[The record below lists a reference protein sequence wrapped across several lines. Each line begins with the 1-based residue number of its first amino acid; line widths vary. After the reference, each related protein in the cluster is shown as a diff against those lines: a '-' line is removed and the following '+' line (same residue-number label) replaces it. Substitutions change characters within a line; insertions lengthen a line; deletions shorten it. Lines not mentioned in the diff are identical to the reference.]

1 MTMPARAERFCVES
15 NKLVYSVTPVRGRPY
30 TIRCPVNVFEEIA
43 LTVEE
48 TDEKGFAAAE
58 LAERSKATW
67 VQTCAVLAFLQE
79 LGFINRQRRRYY
91 RAIGY
96 LYLEAMTEYY
106 ALAEKGSEAWRE

>member
-1 MTMPARAERFCVES
+1 MTMPTRIERFCVE
-15 NKLVYSVTPVRGRPY
+15 NNQLVYSVTPTRGRPY

-43 LTVEE
+43 LAVEE
-48 TDEKGFAAAE
+48 TDAKGFAAAE

-67 VQTCAVLAFLQE
+67 VQTCAVLAFLHE

-96 LYLEAMTEYY
+96 LYLEAMIEFY
-106 ALAEKGSEAWRE
+106 ALTGKDA